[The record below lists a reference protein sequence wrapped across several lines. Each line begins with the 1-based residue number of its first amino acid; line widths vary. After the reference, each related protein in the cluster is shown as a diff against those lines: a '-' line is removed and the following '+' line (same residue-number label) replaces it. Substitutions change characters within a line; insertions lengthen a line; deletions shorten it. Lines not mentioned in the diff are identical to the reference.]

1 MLLNHITWNLDPVL
15 FSIGNIHVR
24 WYGLMWALGFL
35 LGYFVM
41 RKIYRREKMSDESLD
56 KLLVFMLLFTVV
68 GARLGHCLFYEP
80 KEYLSHPL
88 SILKVWEGGLASH
101 GGAIGI
107 LLGLWL
113 YVRSYNKSTKK
124 TKDNPQRIN
133 YIWILD
139 RIVVPVCLVGALIRF
154 GNVTNHEIYGTPTS
168 MPWGFV
174 FMQGDKQFAGTFDNP
189 IPFDYCYSC
198 DMNPNSSYEPQYPQ
212 SEWLP
217 CHPTGIY
224 EALFCF
230 LAMGI
235 LLWMYYKRDLGHKQ
249 PGLMFGT
256 FLVIIFG
263 SRIGI
268 EFLKNVQVDFERNML
283 FDMGQWLSVPFVL
296 IGIGMIV
303 WSFIHRRK
311 VESQA

>member
-1 MLLNHITWNLDPVL
+1 MILNYITWTVDPVL
-15 FSIGNIHVR
+15 FSIGSLSVR

-35 LGYFVM
+35 LGYFIM
-41 RKIYRREKMSDESLD
+41 RNIYRREKINDEWMD
-56 KLLVFMLLFTVV
+56 KLLIYMLVSTVI

-88 SILKVWEGGLASH
+88 SSWKIWEGGLASH

-107 LLGLWL
+107 LIGLWL

-124 TKDNPQRIN
+124 SKDEKPRIS

-139 RIVVPVCLVGALIRF
+139 RIVVVVCLVGALIRF
-154 GNVTNHEIYGTPTS
+154 GNVMNHEIYGTPTS
-168 MPWGFV
+168 LPWGFV
-174 FMQGDKQFAGTFDNP
+174 FMRGAEQFCGTFDNYTEYTAWTAP
-189 IPFDYCYSC
+189 CP
-198 DMNPNSSYEPQYPQ
+198 P

-217 CHPTGIY
+217 CHPTGLY
-224 EALFCF
+224 EAFFC
-230 LAMGI
+230 LVAMGI
-235 LLWMYYKRDLGHKQ
+235 LLWMYYKRDLGTKQ

-268 EFLKNVQVDFERNML
+268 EFLKNVQVVEEIEMRKNAV
-283 FDMGQWLSVPFVL
+283 FDIGQWLSIPFVL
-296 IGIGMIV
+296 VGIGMIV
-303 WSFIHRRK
+303 WSFVNRKK
-311 VESQA
+311 VETQA